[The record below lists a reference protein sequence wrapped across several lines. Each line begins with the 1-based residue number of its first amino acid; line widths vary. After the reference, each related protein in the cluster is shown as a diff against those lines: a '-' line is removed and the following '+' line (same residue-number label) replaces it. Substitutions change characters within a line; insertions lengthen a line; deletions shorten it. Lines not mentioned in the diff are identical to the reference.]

1 MSFSSID
8 AGWWPFVYIL
18 IAGWFA
24 TDFWRYAGVLLGR
37 RLSETSE
44 AFVFVRAV
52 ATALVAAVISRLI
65 LFPSGSLAETA
76 LADRAGDPVVP
87 ADPGVDAVEKPP
99 PVRHSRL
106 VGESRAATAP
116 MLPNWRPPESR
127 TVGCSSATATFPGC
141 LSSRS
146 RSIEGWRRPRRLS
159 GISVCAR
166 NRFCRPIRTN

>member
-76 LADRAGDPVVP
+76 LFLRLGAAVIGFVAFLLAGQRI
-87 ADPGVDAVEKPP
+87 GVGIGVALLV
-99 PVRHSRL
+99 L
-106 VGESRAATAP
+106 VGG
-116 MLPNWRPPESR
+116 M
-127 TVGCSSATATFPGC
+127 SAG
-141 LSSRS
+141 L
-146 RSIEGWRRPRRLS
+146 
-159 GISVCAR
+159 
-166 NRFCRPIRTN
+166 